1 VHYTQIH
8 FNDLQINTL
17 IVSISLSPVMA
28 FTDSRRSPLTTSF
41 GPVLYLFEGHHGMEL
56 SDSEPIEPDGG
67 SRTCHRGLEPWR
79 QMIPVRAPLEAI
91 CLYCSGFYV

>member
-1 VHYTQIH
+1 
-8 FNDLQINTL
+8 
-17 IVSISLSPVMA
+17 
-28 FTDSRRSPLTTSF
+28 
-41 GPVLYLFEGHHGMEL
+41 MEL